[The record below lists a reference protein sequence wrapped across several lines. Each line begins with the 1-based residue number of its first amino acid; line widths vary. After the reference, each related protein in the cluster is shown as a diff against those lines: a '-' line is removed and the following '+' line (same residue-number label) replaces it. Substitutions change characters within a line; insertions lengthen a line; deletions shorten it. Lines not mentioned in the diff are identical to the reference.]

1 MDDGGRRPRAA
12 VVLTGSEL
20 VTGVIADA
28 NGSWLAHE
36 LTARGF
42 EVAHLLVV
50 GDRPDDLAEALR
62 YCAAAGCVLVVTSGG
77 LGPTADDLTGEVVA
91 AFAGVELQFDEALR
105 ERIAAIVARFPR
117 IDQDPDARDA
127 GVRKQAWVPRGA
139 VVLEPVGTAPGLVV
153 ATDRRPARHR
163 PARAAARADGD
174 VAERAGERAGAG
186 AAGGGTGGGRAAAA
200 LLRAVRGGGG
210 GDAARPG
217 AGTRPLRRRGDDVP
231 APFRAGGRPAAA
243 ARRGGRRTVAR
254 RGSWPSGTRNDSSA
268 RTARAPT
275 SCSPGRCS
283 TGA

>member
-1 MDDGGRRPRAA
+1 MACGDIRSNTWMTADPDHHRPRAA

-153 ATDRRPARHR
+153 ATTDGPLVVVLPGPPRELTGMWPARWRARRCRRCWRRCRRRP
-163 PARAAARADGD
+163 
-174 VAERAGERAGAG
+174 
-186 AAGGGTGGGRAAAA
+186 GGSCATTGC
-200 LLRAVRGGGG
+200 
-210 GDAARPG
+210 P
-217 AGTRPLRRRGDDVP
+217 RRRW
-231 APFRAGGRPAAA
+231 RRRCAAWS
-243 ARRGGRRTVAR
+243 R
-254 RGSWPSGTRNDSSA
+254 SA
-268 RTARAPT
+268 T
-275 SCSPGRCS
+275 SPLSR
-283 TGA
+283 

>member
-42 EVAHLLVV
+42 EVAHLIVV

-91 AFAGVELQFDEALR
+91 AFAGLELQFDEALR
-105 ERIAAIVARFPR
+105 ERIAAIVARF
-117 IDQDPDARDA
+117 ARRRCAQA
-127 GVRKQAWVPRGA
+127 GVGAARGRGA
-139 VVLEPVGTAPGLVV
+139 RAGRYGARP
-153 ATDRRPARHR
+153 RRGDHRRSARRR

-186 AAGGGTGGGRAAAA
+186 AAGGGTGGGRPAAA

-210 GDAARPG
+210 GDVARPG
-217 AGTRPLRRRGDDVP
+217 AGTRPLRCRGDNVP
-231 APFRAGGRPAAA
+231 APFRHSPV
-243 ARRGGRRTVAR
+243 RRTPHS
-254 RGSWPSGTRNDSSA
+254 GSPRNSPSGTPN
-268 RTARAPT
+268 
-275 SCSPGRCS
+275 G
-283 TGA
+283 